1 MNKNIYL
8 IYSQN
13 LNFIKEEINKITKD
27 KDIVKYDMLE
37 TSIKE
42 AIDDLLTMS
51 LFSDRKVVIC
61 NNCEFLTSN
70 QDIEYDISSLLN
82 IIDKKIDNELILTVD
97 KLDERKKIVKE
108 LKSKVIVITL
118 DNDNYFEFVS
128 NELKDYNVKK
138 DLVEFI
144 IEYVGKN
151 YDILKS
157 EIDKLKI
164 YKDEDKTITKEDILA
179 ICSKKNNEDI
189 FELVEAIVKKDYD
202 KAFLLY
208 EDFVNNKEEIIKL
221 LIILANQF
229 RLIYQSKN
237 MYQSGYTELDISKQ
251 LDVHPYRVKLAKQSN
266 ISEKEA
272 LFYLNKIADLDIKI
286 KTNQINKNLVFE
298 LLILDI

>member
-138 DLVEFI
+138 DVLEFI